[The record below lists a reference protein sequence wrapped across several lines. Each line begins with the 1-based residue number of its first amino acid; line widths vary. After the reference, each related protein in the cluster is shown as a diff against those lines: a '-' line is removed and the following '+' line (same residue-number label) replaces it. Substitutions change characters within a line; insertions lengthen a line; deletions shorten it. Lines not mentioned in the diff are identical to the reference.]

1 MKLIS
6 VLAFR
11 CANLLMKQ
19 LKENHEKRRVYYYGF
34 TVVFGAI
41 LKGLIIVSISYIF
54 GVLLPTLF
62 IVLMFGS
69 VRMIVGGS
77 HLDTYW
83 RCILT
88 SLSFFILI
96 GITSK
101 YTFSYWSSTSIVA
114 FVLLTFIIAF
124 TGILKW
130 APSDSPNRPITNEKE
145 IKKFRNLSII
155 YAILWLLA
163 IFSVT
168 ILNITGS
175 LSNSSKI
182 YIIAACFTFL
192 LAIFAIS
199 PAGYKFFSFISG
211 KKTKSNFSIH

>member
-6 VLAFR
+6 ILAYR

-19 LKENHEKRRVYYYGF
+19 LKEDHEKRRVYYYGF

-41 LKGLIIVSISYIF
+41 LKGIIIVSVSY
-54 GVLLPTLF
+54 LLGILVPTLF

-88 SLSFFILI
+88 SLSFFIIIGLI
-96 GITSK
+96 SK
-101 YTFSYWSSTSIVA
+101 YTFIYWSSTSILV
-114 FVLLTFIIAF
+114 FVLLTFITAF

-145 IKKFRNLSII
+145 IRKFRNLSII
-155 YAILWLLA
+155 YGIIWFIAIS
-163 IFSVT
+163 SVS
-168 ILNITGS
+168 ILNITGK
-175 LSNSSKI
+175 LPNSSKI
-182 YIIAACFTFL
+182 YIIASCFTLL

-211 KKTKSNFSIH
+211 KKAKVEI

>member
-1 MKLIS
+1 
-6 VLAFR
+6 
-11 CANLLMKQ
+11 MKQ
-19 LKENHEKRRVYYYGF
+19 LKEDHEKRRVYYYGF

-41 LKGLIIVSISYIF
+41 LKGIIIVSVSY
-54 GVLLPTLF
+54 LLGILVPTLF

-88 SLSFFILI
+88 SLSFFIIIGLI
-96 GITSK
+96 SK
-101 YTFSYWSSTSIVA
+101 YTFIYWSSTSILV
-114 FVLLTFIIAF
+114 FVLLTFITAF

-145 IKKFRNLSII
+145 IRKFRNLSII
-155 YAILWLLA
+155 YGIIWFIAIS
-163 IFSVT
+163 SVS
-168 ILNITGS
+168 ILNITGK
-175 LSNSSKI
+175 LPNSSKI
-182 YIIAACFTFL
+182 YIIASCFTLL

-211 KKTKSNFSIH
+211 KKAKVEI